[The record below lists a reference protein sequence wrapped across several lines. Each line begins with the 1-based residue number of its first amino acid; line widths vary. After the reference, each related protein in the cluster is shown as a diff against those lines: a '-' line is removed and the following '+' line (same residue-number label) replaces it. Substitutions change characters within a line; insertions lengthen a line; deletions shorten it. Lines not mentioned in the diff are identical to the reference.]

1 MEESPLLAIV
11 LLGSLSSSFLDQIL
25 CLFVSN
31 PKNYEKSNLNI
42 KALLLFLSPELDKAV
57 FDQERPEE
65 ETCMGKP
72 LLLAVGDRSA
82 TSTKRSLMKVP
93 LHMKTRGDKLIIF
106 SMLF

>member
-57 FDQERPEE
+57 FDQEMPEE

-72 LLLAVGDRSA
+72 LLAVGDRSA